1 MAKGSY
7 KVTFKSN
14 FSFEKL
20 SKNLDGILGA
30 KNEEIIDILAQITK
44 RNISDGKLRPL
55 TPTTLEV
62 RRRGLSTFS
71 GHNSKP
77 TTETKPL
84 LYTGRLLNSIK
95 PVKEGIE
102 MMAYGVEHNEGFT
115 TPEGRNVPSRTFI
128 VGSKDLKR
136 DEKKIKKIQ
145 DDLVG
150 KMNKAMRK

>member
-14 FSFEKL
+14 FSFERL

-71 GHNSKP
+71 RSQFKANNRDKAASIYWEAFKFDKASK
-77 TTETKPL
+77 
-84 LYTGRLLNSIK
+84 RR
-95 PVKEGIE
+95 
-102 MMAYGVEHNEGFT
+102 H
-115 TPEGRNVPSRTFI
+115 RNDGLWS
-128 VGSKDLKR
+128 
-136 DEKKIKKIQ
+136 
-145 DDLVG
+145 
-150 KMNKAMRK
+150 